1 MVALTLTFLDK
12 GSFLMLLTAACLSQ
26 HPVQQKGF
34 LALWSKPPC
43 VQSAHCSL
51 VKCDSHLLPWGVL
64 LSLCPSRFQQAVARS
79 QGQSPRWRRKPRS
92 ASQKLGQLCWSCVNQ
107 VPTASPGTCC
117 QALAGGWTSSCSSSF
132 SPALSLSPLLNLRIQ
147 VQSLGRPI
155 TRRRKETF
163 ERGRYKGND
172 YSWLTQGNEIQE
184 TVNVRTKT
192 NFNQSKFLT
201 FWTAL
206 PLRWENS

>member
-12 GSFLMLLTAACLSQ
+12 GSFPMPLTVACLSQ

-34 LALWSKPPC
+34 LVLWSKPPC

-51 VKCDSHLLPWGVL
+51 VKCDLHLLHWGVL

-92 ASQKLGQLCWSCVNQ
+92 ASQKLDQLCWSCVNQ
-107 VPTASPGTCC
+107 VPSASPGTCC

-132 SPALSLSPLLNLRIQ
+132 SPALSLSLSPP
-147 VQSLGRPI
+147 QSENPSAIPGE
-155 TRRRKETF
+155 THYKEE
-163 ERGRYKGND
+163 ERDLWKREMQGQWLQLVDWRQWKPGN
-172 YSWLTQGNEIQE
+172 SQ
-184 TVNVRTKT
+184 R
-192 NFNQSKFLT
+192 
-201 FWTAL
+201 
-206 PLRWENS
+206 EN

>member
-12 GSFLMLLTAACLSQ
+12 GSFPMPLTVACLSQ

-34 LALWSKPPC
+34 LVLWSKPPC

-51 VKCDSHLLPWGVL
+51 VKCDLHLLHWGVL

-92 ASQKLGQLCWSCVNQ
+92 ASQKLDQLCWSCVNQ
-107 VPTASPGTCC
+107 VPSASPGTCC

-132 SPALSLSPLLNLRIQ
+132 SPALSLSLPSSIWESKCNPWGDPLQGGGKRPLKEGGARAMITAGWLKAMKIRKQSTWELRQIST
-147 VQSLGRPI
+147 SLSFSLS
-155 TRRRKETF
+155 EQH
-163 ERGRYKGND
+163 
-172 YSWLTQGNEIQE
+172 YS
-184 TVNVRTKT
+184 
-192 NFNQSKFLT
+192 
-201 FWTAL
+201 
-206 PLRWENS
+206 